1 MTTNT
6 CLIALVLC
14 DRQASSQH
22 VRVSRQL
29 MDVQHQLHTMT
40 KEMKKQDGQ
49 EEEYQRENQR
59 SKAERVNLARYNEHL
74 EKELQELR

>member
-1 MTTNT
+1 
-6 CLIALVLC
+6 
-14 DRQASSQH
+14 
-22 VRVSRQL
+22 